1 MIITIITWIAT
12 ALSIL
17 GNVYVASIIQ
27 KQQTIGYSVWIVS
40 NFIWI
45 AYFVATAQYSAMTL
59 FVAYLVIAVYAVYK
73 RVRPEKNT
81 WDTHDTFWLE

>member
-27 KQQTIGYSVWIVS
+27 KQQTIGYSIWIVS

-45 AYFVATAQYSAMTL
+45 TYFVATAQYSAMTL
-59 FVAYLVIAVYAVYK
+59 FVAYLVIAVYAVIK
-73 RVRPEKNT
+73 RIKPEKNT